1 MSYEKGNL
9 TYSFFILLTQL
20 HEPPALKLTN
30 FNAFIIPIFLLLF
43 SKGPYLFA
51 HIKIN
56 YETGY
61 IRTFSEELQ
70 ICIQNHCD
78 I

>member
-1 MSYEKGNL
+1 MSYEKRNL

-20 HEPPALKLTN
+20 HESPALKLTN
-30 FNAFIIPIFLLLF
+30 FNAFIILIFLLLF
-43 SKGPYLFA
+43 SKGPNLFA

-61 IRTFSEELQ
+61 IRKFSEELQ